1 MKILI
6 LNVSVIRTENNGDQ
20 KRENQKVM
28 EIKLKN
34 IHVDFRLSEET
45 NAFTADLFI
54 NGKNVGTAFNDGH
67 GGMTN
72 CRARDQKGAVL
83 IREAEI
89 WCEQLPAEVVKFDD
103 GSTHNLSISLDYYL
117 ARIVDEHIAKKE
129 QARLEKLM
137 GNSIIFGNPDG
148 AEFKRI
154 KFGQSIRDLLKTE
167 AGYAALKST
176 ILKKVLP
183 ALGKWGK
190 IQNTNIPQ
198 DIIEKVGIPKDKIV
212 EQPQAT

>member
-1 MKILI
+1 
-6 LNVSVIRTENNGDQ
+6 
-20 KRENQKVM
+20 M

-54 NGKNVGTAFNDGH
+54 NGKNVGTALNDGH

-72 CRARDQKGAVL
+72 CRARDQKGAEL
-83 IREAEI
+83 IREAEN
-89 WCEQLPAEVVKFDD
+89 WCEQLPPEVVKFDD

-129 QARLEKLM
+129 QARLERLM

-167 AGYAALKST
+167 AGFAALKST

-183 ALGKWGK
+183 VLGKWGK